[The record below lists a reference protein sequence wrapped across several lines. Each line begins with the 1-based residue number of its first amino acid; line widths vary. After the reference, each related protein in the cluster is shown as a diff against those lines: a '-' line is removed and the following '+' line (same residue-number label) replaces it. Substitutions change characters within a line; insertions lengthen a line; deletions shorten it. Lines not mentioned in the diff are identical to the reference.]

1 MLKLLLFLGAC
12 TGLRYRLIP
21 HLVMVGLYLLELVV
35 YGFHQLPNLVLH
47 AIYLSFVLFFS
58 LREVLAVKVLKL
70 F

>member
-1 MLKLLLFLGAC
+1 
-12 TGLRYRLIP
+12 
-21 HLVMVGLYLLELVV
+21 MVGLYLLELVV